1 MTEYDV
7 LVTAGRLFLGIGLCI
22 LAVTLVERYA
32 TAAATTHEKEEE
44 DDQTH

>member
-7 LVTAGRLFLGIGLCI
+7 LVTACWLFGGIGLCI
-22 LAVTLVERYA
+22 LALTLVERYA
-32 TAAATTHEKEEE
+32 TAAATTHEKEDE